1 MVGAE
6 RGCVSAVVAE
16 RYVCSHHPLKQ
27 GGTLMFSRADEP
39 EEVAVVK
46 KALIQHLEFDSKVT
60 LGVLCDQIVPTD
72 EPMEDEDKSIRDRL
86 RALVVAFLAEDAR
99 QPLLAQLQRQGR
111 GAAEQ
116 EEALIDTL
124 IKVLQ
129 FISPLHPPI
138 SLNAAPAGGIQIRRS
153 GHDEDHRGHTR
164 FLALVQ
170 RRSAHATW

>member
-1 MVGAE
+1 MSEEQPKWLERNVDVLVQLLQSGAFAPT
-6 RGCVSAVVAE
+6 V
-16 RYVCSHHPLKQ
+16 PLRQ

-72 EPMEDEDKSIRDRL
+72 EPMEDEDKTIRDRL

-129 FISPLHPPI
+129 FISPLHHQFP
-138 SLNAAPAGGIQIRRS
+138 
-153 GHDEDHRGHTR
+153 
-164 FLALVQ
+164 
-170 RRSAHATW
+170 